1 MREVIKVR
9 PVKVRAEGE
18 VGYLRVSQFNERTTE
33 ALREG
38 MAKVERDI
46 GPDRIK
52 GYVLDLRNNPGGL
65 LDQSVTVAEAFVGK
79 GTVVTIRG
87 RNAEDAQAFAANG
100 PDLSKGRQVV
110 VLVNGGT
117 ASAAEIVAGALQD
130 YRRAVLVGSR
140 SFGKG
145 SVQSVIP
152 LGQQGALKLT
162 TARYYTPSGRSIQ
175 AHGIEPDVKVKEDV
189 PEEFKGLDEIKGEA
203 GLKGH
208 LANGE
213 DAKGGSS
220 AYVPQDP
227 RKDKALRTALR
238 LVRAGKAVPGEAPA
252 QPDPADSAD
261 AQPE

>member
-1 MREVIKVR
+1 
-9 PVKVRAEGE
+9 VRAEGE
-18 VGYLRVSQFNERTTE
+18 VGYIRLSQFNENTTT

-38 MAKVERDI
+38 IARIEREI
-46 GPDRIK
+46 GPDRLK
-52 GYVLDLRNNPGGL
+52 GYVLDMRNNPGGL
-65 LDQSVTVAEAFVGK
+65 LDQAVTVTEAFIGH

-87 RNAEDAQAFAANG
+87 RNAGEVQGFDA
-100 PDLSKGRQVV
+100 KGAELTAGKPIV

-130 YRRAVLVGSR
+130 YHRATILGTR

-152 LGQQGALKLT
+152 LGAQGALKLT
-162 TARYYTPSGRSIQ
+162 TARYFTPAGRSIQ
-175 AHGIEPDVKVKEDV
+175 AQGIVPDVVVHEDV
-189 PEEFKGLDEIKGEA
+189 PDEFKGKDEITGEA

-220 AYVPQDP
+220 AYVPPDA

-238 LVRAGKAVPGEAPA
+238 LVRTGKAAPA
-252 QPDPADSAD
+252 AGETAPGDQVEAAT
-261 AQPE
+261 PE